1 MGKTIDVADDDDD
14 DAETLMSTQIREKYT
29 NRQKGR
35 Q

>member
-14 DAETLMSTQIREKYT
+14 DAETLMSTEKYT